1 MASFKEKIEL
11 NKGRHA
17 YMEGVYA
24 AQHGKSLNSNP
35 YAVLTSFHRDWSD
48 GYLDV
53 VFLGEL

>member
-1 MASFKEKIEL
+1 MVTFKDKLES

-17 YMEGVYA
+17 YVEGGNA
-24 AQHGKSLNSNP
+24 ALAGLPLKKNP
-35 YAVLTSFHRDWSD
+35 YKQLSKEFIEWCD